1 MASPS
6 RPNGE
11 TMSLEMRHLKVMAA
25 IAEEGSVTRA
35 GTRLHLTQ
43 SALSHQLRDAEEQLG
58 QALFERQSKKM
69 VLTAA
74 GERLL
79 RSARSVLEEIEGA
92 EKEIR
97 RGASETRG
105 VLRLSTQ
112 CYTAYHWLP
121 PRLKIFQ
128 KKYPGVEVQLVVEAT
143 PHPFGALLDEKIDL
157 ALAWAPLRNRKITYT
172 PLLRDEMVVLVPPGH
187 RWAAKPYVAA
197 EDFAGEEL
205 IVYPPREESSV
216 LLQFLKPAGVAPK
229 RIREVALTEAI
240 VSLVKAGMGVAVL
253 TRWAVAPQL
262 ASGELKA
269 VKLTREGF
277 YREWSVAQL
286 KNKSAPAYVEEFI
299 RVLAGN
305 PIHLPL
311 PKAREKQAR
320 GRKAG
325 NFAAGRKARVARA

>member
-1 MASPS
+1 
-6 RPNGE
+6 
-11 TMSLEMRHLKVMAA
+11 MSLELRHLKVLAA

-58 QALFERQSKKM
+58 QALFERQTKKM

-79 RSARSVLEEIEGA
+79 RSARRVMEEIDCA
-92 EKEIR
+92 EKEIQ
-97 RGASETRG
+97 RGALETRG

-128 KKYPGVEVQLVVEAT
+128 KKYPGVGVELVVEAT
-143 PHPFGALLDEKIDL
+143 PHPFGALLDGKIDL
-157 ALAWAPLRNRKITYT
+157 ALVCAPVRNRKIEYT
-172 PLLRDEMVVLVPPGH
+172 PLLRDEMMVLVPPGH
-187 RWAAKPYVAA
+187 RWAAKACVTA
-197 EDFAGEEL
+197 EDFAGEDL

-216 LLQFLKPAGVAPK
+216 LLQFLKPAGVAPR

-253 TRWAVAPQL
+253 TKWAVAPQL

-286 KNKSAPAYVEEFI
+286 KSKSAPVYVEEFI

-305 PIHLPL
+305 PIHLPVVKTREI
-311 PKAREKQAR
+311 KARGQKGRNVAGNRKPRIAR
-320 GRKAG
+320 G
-325 NFAAGRKARVARA
+325 

>member
-1 MASPS
+1 M
-6 RPNGE
+6 G
-11 TMSLEMRHLKVMAA
+11 LELRHLKVVAA

-69 VLTAA
+69 RLTAA

-79 RSARSVLEEIEGA
+79 RSARSVLEEIDRA
-92 EKEIR
+92 EKEIQ
-97 RGASETRG
+97 RGASETQG

-143 PHPFGALLDEKIDL
+143 PHPFGALLDGKIDL
-157 ALAWAPLRNRKITYT
+157 ALVWAPVRNRKIAYT
-172 PLLRDEMVVLVPPGH
+172 PMLRDEMAVLVPAGH
-187 RWAAKPYVAA
+187 RWAAKACVTA
-197 EDFAGEEL
+197 EDFAGEDL

-216 LLQFLKPAGVAPK
+216 LLQFLKPAGVTPR

-262 ASGELKA
+262 ASGELQA

-286 KNKSAPAYVEEFI
+286 KSKSAPAYVEEFI

-305 PIHLPL
+305 PIHLPAG
-311 PKAREKQAR
+311 KER
-320 GRKAG
+320 GRRAH
-325 NFAAGRKARVARA
+325 GRKRGNIVASRKPRVARL

>member
-1 MASPS
+1 
-6 RPNGE
+6 
-11 TMSLEMRHLKVMAA
+11 MSLEMRHLKVVAA
-25 IAEEGSVTRA
+25 IAEEGNVTRA

-43 SALSHQLRDAEEQLG
+43 SALSHQLHDAEEQLG

-79 RSARSVLEEIEGA
+79 RSARSVLEEMETA
-92 EKEIR
+92 EKEIQQ
-97 RGASETRG
+97 GASETRG

-128 KKYPGVEVQLVVEAT
+128 KKYPGVDVQLVVEAT
-143 PHPFGALLDEKIDL
+143 PHPFGALLDGKIDL
-157 ALAWAPLRNRKITYT
+157 ALAWAPVRNRKIEYT

-187 RWAAKPYVAA
+187 RWAAKSHVTA
-197 EDFAGEEL
+197 EDFAGENL

-216 LLQFLKPAGVAPK
+216 LLQFLKPAGVAP
-229 RIREVALTEAI
+229 RRVLEVALTEAI
-240 VSLVKAGMGVAVL
+240 ISLVKAGMGVAVL

-262 ASGELKA
+262 ASGELKG
-269 VKLTREGF
+269 VRLTREGF
-277 YREWSVAQL
+277 YRQWSMAQL
-286 KNKSAPAYVEEFI
+286 KTKSAPAYVEEFI

-305 PIHLPL
+305 PIHLPVA
-311 PKAREKQAR
+311 KERGRRAR

-325 NFAAGRKARVARA
+325 NLAANRNPRAARA